1 MKSKHKTMPIESDH
15 ADAARYAIELV
26 RMEQALQ
33 ESERRYCGLVEM
45 SREAVLIH
53 SDDKLAFVSDAAVGL
68 FGASTAEQLLGKS
81 FLDFV
86 HPKDRNIFTR
96 RIGKLTAQER
106 SAPFVKHKLIRIDGT
121 VLNAEVSANVCGYRD
136 KPAVQLLVRDVTER
150 RRLESRLSYLAQYDV
165 LTELPNRSQFRD
177 RLGGAMARAVRNKQ
191 LVGVMFLGL
200 DRFQTVNATLGQG
213 AGDLVLKQMAE
224 RLKQCVRKS
233 DTVARVG
240 GDEFSVILEGLAEKQ
255 GAAVVAQ
262 RELESLSRPL
272 LLDGQEIRLTA
283 SIGLTVF
290 SLDAHDL
297 DALQRNADVA
307 MYYAKER
314 GRNNYQFYSPELD
327 ARTRRD
333 ELRRAEI
340 EQRLARLTPRERE
353 VLDMLVT
360 GKANKVAAYLLGT
373 SPRTIENHRARI
385 MDKMQADS
393 LPELV
398 RMRLDLVAP
407 DPGTKGS
414 GHLVATGA

>member
-1 MKSKHKTMPIESDH
+1 MTIESNH
-15 ADAARYAIELV
+15 ADAACYAIERK
-26 RMEQALQ
+26 RMEHLLQ
-33 ESERRYCGLVEM
+33 ESEQRYRRLVEI
-45 SREAVLIH
+45 SPDAILVHSEGEFVL
-53 SDDKLAFVSDAAVGL
+53 VNDAAVKL
-68 FGASTAEQLLGKS
+68 LGATGSEQLIGKPIM
-81 FLDFV
+81 DFI
-86 HPKDRNIFTR
+86 HPKDRS
-96 RIGKLTAQER
+96 AVQEGVR
-106 SAPFVKHKLIRIDGT
+106 KSASQGQSAPFVKHKLIRIDGT

-150 RRLESRLSYLAQYDV
+150 RRLESRLSYLAQYDL
-165 LTELPNRSQFRD
+165 LTDLPNRSQFRD

-240 GDEFSVILEGLAEKQ
+240 GDEFSVILEGLAERQ

-262 RELESLSRPL
+262 RELESFSRPL
-272 LLDGQEIRLTA
+272 LFDGQEVRLTA

-290 SLDAHDL
+290 PLDAHDL
-297 DALQRNADVA
+297 DVLQRNADMA

-314 GRNNYQFYSPELD
+314 GGNNYQFYAPELD
-327 ARTRRD
+327 GRIRRD
-333 ELRRAEI
+333 ELRRAEVA
-340 EQRLARLTPRERE
+340 QRLMRLTPRERE
-353 VLDMLVT
+353 VLDMVVS
-360 GKANKVAAYLLGT
+360 GKANKMVAYLLGT
-373 SPRTIENHRARI
+373 STRTIDNHRASI

-407 DPGTKGS
+407 DPG
-414 GHLVATGA
+414 A